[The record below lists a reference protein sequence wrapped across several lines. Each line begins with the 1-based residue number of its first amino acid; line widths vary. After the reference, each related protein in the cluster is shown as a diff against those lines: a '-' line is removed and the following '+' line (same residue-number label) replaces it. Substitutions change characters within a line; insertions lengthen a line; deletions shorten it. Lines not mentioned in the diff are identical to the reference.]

1 MSQILASFG
10 QDIFEVWSANKSKRV
25 WGRFERSSNFWILAL
40 FGSGYAESGDSIVK
54 NMMRFLSVFSFLL
67 VLPPIAAF
75 ASEWY
80 DHAVIYE
87 IYPRSFQDSN
97 DDGIGDLRGIKKRLG
112 YLKELGVDAIWITP
126 FFPSPNADFGYDVSD
141 YVNVAAEYG
150 TLQDWD
156 DLIVEAKRLGIRVLV
171 DFVVNH
177 TSDQHPW
184 FKDSRS
190 SRDNP
195 KRDWYVWR
203 DGAGSGKPP
212 TNWISIFGGPTWTWD
227 AHTSQWYYHIFLPQQ
242 PDVNWA
248 SPALRKAMFDVVR
261 FWLNR
266 GASGFRLDAT
276 PYLFEDPTYPN
287 DPHPPNPGA
296 AAALEPYNS
305 GRPENHDVLREIRK
319 ILDGYSGHPVLL
331 GESSTATI
339 EDLAKVYGRN
349 HDEIQ
354 LPMDFLFGNLM
365 TLSAS
370 TFKKQVDAAQLQL
383 GGQTPVFFFSSH
395 DHPRQ
400 WSTFGD
406 SVHNDQIAKLTAA
419 LTLTQ
424 RGSVLLYYGEEIGM
438 GTMPAVQLHSV
449 PMGPKRPR
457 ADDRDG
463 ERTPMQWDATRNA
476 GFSGGSPWLP
486 VEVDYKS
493 YNVESEKRR
502 SDSIFAWYSGL
513 IRLRHQSLVFQEGTY
528 VPLEAGNPEVFAF
541 GRRTNSNEIAIVLL
555 NCSPKQQKIHITGLT
570 GSWPHFRAVMASPAS
585 SVPRSP
591 DFTIAGYGTVIVSTE
606 NGPISH

>member
-1 MSQILASFG
+1 MKM
-10 QDIFEVWSANKSKRV
+10 V
-25 WGRFERSSNFWILAL
+25 
-40 FGSGYAESGDSIVK
+40 
-54 NMMRFLSVFSFLL
+54 RFLSVLSLFAGSLAA
-67 VLPPIAAF
+67 PAF
-75 ASEWY
+75 AGEWY

-97 DDGIGDLRGIKKRLG
+97 NDGIGDLTGIKKRLP

-141 YVNVAAEYG
+141 YVNVAPEYG
-150 TLQDWD
+150 TLLDWD
-156 DLIVEAKRLGIRVLV
+156 DLITEARKLDIRVLV

-184 FKDSRS
+184 FKASRS

-195 KRDWYVWR
+195 KRNWYVWH
-203 DGAGSGKPP
+203 DGRGPAEPP
-212 TNWISIFGGPTWTWD
+212 TNWTSIFGGPTWTWD
-227 AHTSQWYYHIFLPQQ
+227 AGTSQWYYHIFLPQQ

-248 SPALRKAMFDVVR
+248 NPGLRNAMFDVVR

-276 PYLFEDPTYPN
+276 PYLYEDPDYPN
-287 DPHPPNPGA
+287 DPHPPPAGA

-305 GRPENHDVLREIRK
+305 GRPENHEVLREMRK
-319 ILDGYSGHPVLL
+319 ILDGFAGHPVLL

-339 EDLAKVYGRN
+339 QELAKVYGQN

-354 LPMDFLFGNLM
+354 LPMDFLFGNLT
-365 TLSAS
+365 TLNAS
-370 TFKKQVDAAQLQL
+370 TFKRQVDAAQLQL

-400 WSTFGD
+400 WSSFGD
-406 SVHNDQIAKLTAA
+406 GVHNDQIAKLTAA

-438 GTMPAVQLHSV
+438 STMPARQLQAV
-449 PMGPKRPR
+449 PIGPKRPR

-463 ERTPMQWDATRNA
+463 ERTPMQWDDSRNA
-476 GFSGGSPWLP
+476 GFSGGAPWLP
-486 VEVDYKS
+486 VESGYKT
-493 YNVESEKRR
+493 YNLDSEKRQP
-502 SDSIFAWYSGL
+502 DSIFNWYAAL
-513 IRLRHQSLVFQEGTY
+513 IRLRHQSVVFREGEY
-528 VPLEAGNPEVFAF
+528 VPLEAGNPDVFAF
-541 GRRTNSNEIAIVLL
+541 GRRSSSNEMAVVVF
-555 NCSPKQQKIHITGLT
+555 NCSPKHQTVRITGL
-570 GSWPHFRAVMASPAS
+570 SSPWPRFRAVLASPAS
-585 SVPRSP
+585 IAPGSP
-591 DFTIAGYGTVIVSTE
+591 NFNIAGYGTLVISTE
-606 NGPISH
+606 GMPVSQ